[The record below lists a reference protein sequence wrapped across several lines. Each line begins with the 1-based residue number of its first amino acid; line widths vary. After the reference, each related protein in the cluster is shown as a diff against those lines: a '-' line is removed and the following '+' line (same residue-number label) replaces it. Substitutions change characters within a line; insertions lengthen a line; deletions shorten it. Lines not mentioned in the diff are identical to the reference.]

1 MSFQLAF
8 DELLSAWRSHQ
19 ELRDGGAS
27 VSELITSKQ
36 RLDAARFGVHQA
48 RSL

>member
-8 DELLSAWRSHQ
+8 DELLAAWRSHE
-19 ELRDGGAS
+19 ELREQGAGFD
-27 VSELITSKQ
+27 ELITSRQ
-36 RLDAARFGVHQA
+36 RLETARHSVHQA